1 MLDRVSSTRARI
13 RCRIPRTRTEV
24 PRGREGM
31 MADNRQTLGLLGRSE
46 QAMERGIV
54 VLMCCWEAK
63 CGEPEIQG
71 SGWPGG
77 GSGCMRE
84 EVDEARPRP
93 GVEER
98 GDGRGSTCMYVCTS
112 TFRMSAYGMDGGG
125 VEETGAVVRAAGKSC
140 WDRKLSFPSL
150 AHFLTPSLC
159 SRTRRGTQVKV
170 ESHGLARNL
179 TNLAGEPSSAPA
191 DQQWLPTWMAQCGGS
206 RTRLSF
212 TPAGPR
218 RQRRAAEDVGGGRG
232 TGGVANVWMLGGG
245 GSGRVGGG
253 RTSRELRNCS
263 CTYM

>member
-13 RCRIPRTRTEV
+13 RCRIPRTRMEV

-77 GSGCMRE
+77 GEWMY
-84 EVDEARPRP
+84 
-93 GVEER
+93 ER
-98 GDGRGSTCMYVCTS
+98 GGGRGKTKTGSGRERGCDGVCLYVCMYKYFPDVCV
-112 TFRMSAYGMDGGG
+112 GNGQGG
-125 VEETGAVVRAAGKSC
+125 VGQALEEETGAVVRLLEKSC

-150 AHFLTPSLC
+150 ADFLTPSLC

-170 ESHGLARNL
+170 ESHGLERNL
-179 TNLAGEPSSAPA
+179 TNLVGEPSSAPA
-191 DQQWLPTWMAQCGGS
+191 DQQWLLPGWRSA
-206 RTRLSF
+206 
-212 TPAGPR
+212 
-218 RQRRAAEDVGGGRG
+218 GGRG
-232 TGGVANVWMLGGG
+232 
-245 GSGRVGGG
+245 RD
-253 RTSRELRNCS
+253 
-263 CTYM
+263 